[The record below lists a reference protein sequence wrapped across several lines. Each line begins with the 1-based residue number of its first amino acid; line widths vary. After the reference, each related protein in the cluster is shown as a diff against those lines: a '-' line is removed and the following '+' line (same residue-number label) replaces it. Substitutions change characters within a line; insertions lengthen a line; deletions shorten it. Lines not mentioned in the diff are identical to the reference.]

1 MTIPIPE
8 LDDRTFTQ
16 LVTEARTRIGVHT
29 PEWTN
34 LNASDPGITIID
46 LFAFLTENLLY
57 RSNRIPEAVRLK
69 FLTMLGISLQPPTP
83 GTGLVVISN
92 DKGPIQPLTL
102 LAGSQ
107 LRAQQ
112 VPFQTVNSL
121 SVLPVSSA
129 AYYKQPQVL
138 DPATES
144 RYQLIYQTFLGSDT
158 DQLTFYQ
165 AVALDPPATGK
176 PDPVVDLG
184 DPVGGTIDR
193 SLWMALLAP
202 KNAGLD
208 AVRAAIAGQTLSI
221 GIYPAAQVAGQVLPP
236 DQAGGA
242 TTDPGLIVEIAA
254 PEPDPTGMAG
264 PGYGIG
270 PANYAALPISYADP
284 VLRGP
289 GLIQVTLPDY
299 PKLLLWAFDP
309 EEEGTGDYPP
319 RVDDADVTARLIT
332 WIRLRYP
339 PLPGNQGATQAG
351 TGEASPASPDDGE
364 GDCGGDCGCGCGCGG
379 SSQPTTV
386 TLAQDAATD
395 QPDGRITWAGVNAT
409 TAVQSIAVPSEMLG
423 TGTGT
428 PFQTFTVA
436 NPPVIPGSLTVEMS
450 TPDGWQSFAP
460 IDDIYAA
467 APEQPVYLLDPASG
481 GITFGSGLA
490 GARVPLGSAVRAS
503 YRYGGGSQGQ
513 VAIGGISKSTALPG
527 GYSVSNPVATW
538 GAGNGES
545 TADGEAAISRWLRH
559 RDRLVTADDFHD
571 LTVRTPGVDLGRVE
585 VLPLFNPDATG
596 TQSDWP
602 GMVTILVIPRSDPVH
617 PLAPLPDRTC
627 LNEVCAWL
635 APRRL
640 ITTELHVRGPLYQP
654 IWVSVGIQALP
665 GQVPSIVEQ
674 AVTTAVRAFLSP
686 LAGGLGGTGWPLGVS
701 VRSQDVEAVA
711 TRVPGVRYV
720 NSVLMAASG
729 PGGAIISPAD
739 PVSITG
745 LQLPSA
751 TVFVGSG
758 DAADPALLIGGSQP
772 ALPTQVPV
780 PVVPPTC

>member
-16 LVTEARTRIGVHT
+16 LVTEARARVPVHT

-83 GTGLVVISN
+83 GSGLVVISN
-92 DKGPIQPLTL
+92 DKGPLQPLTV
-102 LAGSQ
+102 LAGAQ

-112 VPFQTVNSL
+112 VPFQTGSAL

-129 AYYKQPQVL
+129 AYYKQPQAL
-138 DPATES
+138 DPATQS

-158 DQLTFYQ
+158 DRLTFYQ
-165 AVALDPPATGK
+165 PVALDPPATGK

-184 DPVGGTIDR
+184 DPITGTIDR
-193 SLWMALLAP
+193 SLWLALLAP
-202 KNAGLD
+202 KHTDPD
-208 AVRAAIAGQTLSI
+208 AVRAAIGGQTLSI
-221 GIYPAAQVAGQVLPP
+221 GVYPAAQVAGQVLPP
-236 DQAGGA
+236 DQAGSA

-264 PGYGIG
+264 PAHGIG
-270 PANYAALPISYADP
+270 PPNYASLPVSYADP
-284 VLRGP
+284 VLRAP
-289 GLIQVTLPDY
+289 GLIQVTLPEY
-299 PKLLLWAFDP
+299 SRLLLWAFDP

-319 RVDDADVTARLIT
+319 RVDDADVSARLIS

-339 PLPGNQGATQAG
+339 PLPGDQGGQSQTADP
-351 TGEASPASPDDGE
+351 SPASGSDTSAGDGS
-364 GDCGGDCGCGCGCGG
+364 DCGCGCGETA
-379 SSQPTTV
+379 QPTTV
-386 TLAQDAATD
+386 TLARDVSSD

-409 TAVQSIAVPSEMLG
+409 TVVQSVAVPSEILG

-428 PFQTFTVA
+428 PFQTVTVA
-436 NPPVIPGSLTVEMS
+436 NTPVITGSLTVEVS
-450 TPDGWQSFAP
+450 TPDGWQSFQP

-467 APEQPVYLLDPASG
+467 APDQPAYLLDAASG
-481 GITFGSGLA
+481 AVTFGSGLA
-490 GARVPLGSAVRAS
+490 GSRVPLGATVRAS
-503 YRYGGGSQGQ
+503 YRYGGGLQGQ
-513 VAIGGISKSTALPG
+513 VAIGGISKSATLPG

-538 GAGNGES
+538 GAGDGES

-559 RDRLVTADDFHD
+559 RDRLVTAADFRD
-571 LTVRTPGVDLGRVE
+571 LTLRTPGVDLGRVE
-585 VLPLFNPDATG
+585 VLPLFNPDAAG
-596 TQSDWP
+596 TQTDWP

-617 PLAPLPDRTC
+617 PLAPLPDRTF
-627 LNEVCAWL
+627 LNAVCAWL

-654 IWVSVGIQALP
+654 IWVSIGIQALP

-674 AVTTAVRAFLSP
+674 AVTAAVRGFLSP
-686 LAGGLGGTGWPLGVS
+686 LTGGLYGTGWPLGVN
-701 VRSQDVEAVA
+701 VRGQDVEAVA

-720 NSVLMAASG
+720 NSVLMAATG
-729 PGGAIISPAD
+729 PDGAVISPID
-739 PVSITG
+739 PVPITG

-751 TVFVGSG
+751 TVFTGSG
-758 DAADPALLIGGSQP
+758 DAADPATLIGGSQP